1 VLWEQ
6 DEGSSP
12 SYHTKKFLKNKKL
25 NRMIIQKNLKGEI
38 INKYTTKTEAAR
50 VLGLDESSIRK
61 AIKFDRT
68 VLGKFKFI
76 YQEPS
81 EISYVSPNVKIL
93 IVDIETA
100 PIKGY
105 VWGLWQQNMYLDQ
118 IISDW
123 FMLSW
128 SAKWLGSDEVMSE
141 VLLPSEAIKENDY
154 NIVQP
159 LWELLNEA
167 DIVIAHNG
175 DRFDIPK
182 MNSRFIFH
190 GMMPPSSY
198 KQIDTKKVA
207 KNIFGESSNKLEAL
221 ARKFGYEGK
230 FDTDF
235 QLWKDCLEGS
245 SEALLRM
252 SIYNDQDV
260 RVLEK
265 VYLKLRP
272 YIKGHPNLDLYID
285 SEKATCPHCGSHNIK
300 ILEGKFFYTQAAK
313 YQLYRCE
320 DCKTVFRSK
329 KAVEFK
335 HKKTVSA
342 IPR

>member
-1 VLWEQ
+1 
-6 DEGSSP
+6 
-12 SYHTKKFLKNKKL
+12 
-25 NRMIIQKNLKGEI
+25 MIIQKNFKGEI
-38 INKYTTKTEAAR
+38 VGKYSTKTEAAKA
-50 VLGLDESSIRK
+50 LGLDESTVRK
-61 AIKFDRT
+61 AVKFERL
-68 VLGKFKFI
+68 VLGKFKF
-76 YQEPS
+76 YYMDADEHHH
-81 EISYVSPNVKIL
+81 VSKDVKIL

-105 VWGLWQQNMYLDQ
+105 VWALWQQNMYLDQ

-128 SAKWLGSDEVMSE
+128 SAKWLGNNEVMSR
-141 VLLPSEAIKENDY
+141 VLLPSEALKQNDY

-159 LWELLNEA
+159 LWELLDEA
-167 DIVIAHNG
+167 DIVVAHNG

-235 QLWKDCLEGS
+235 QLWSDCLDGDR
-245 SEALLRM
+245 EALLRM

-260 RVLEK
+260 VVLEK

-285 SEKATCPHCGSHNIK
+285 SDTPTCPHCGSGNIK
-300 ILEGKFFYTQAAK
+300 LLEGKFFYTQAAK

-320 DCKTVFRSK
+320 ECKTVFRSK
-329 KAVEFK
+329 KAFAFK